1 MKTRST
7 TSKVIATCSIGIIF
21 GLAGLIHFLTTP
33 PTSQT
38 NSPVANPESATQTA
52 YGKLPLSFEPN
63 QGQTAEQVKFLARG
77 AGYTLFLTGPE
88 AVMALSDAS
97 DKTKSSTVRMNLVGA
112 NRDALASGL
121 NQLPGKSN
129 YFVGDDPKKW
139 RTDVPNYAKVEF
151 AEIYPG
157 VDVVYY
163 GTRERHLE
171 YDFVVAPHAN
181 PNAIKLNFDGI
192 DAMELDKQGNLALR
206 LNGKE
211 LQLRKPAIYQEIDG
225 TRHAIAGAYVPSGER
240 EIGFEIAA
248 YDATRPLVIDPVLI
262 YSTFLGGSGQDTG
275 VEIAV
280 NSHGNAFVT
289 GLDDFSQLSNN

>member
-1 MKTRST
+1 MNTRST

-21 GLAGLIHFLTTP
+21 GLAGSVHFLTE
-33 PTSQT
+33 PTTLQT
-38 NSPVANPESATQTA
+38 NSPAANHESAPQTA

-63 QGQTAEQVKFLARG
+63 HGQTAEQVKFLARG

-151 AEIYPG
+151 AEYYPG

-181 PNAIKLNFDGI
+181 PKAIKFSFEGI
-192 DAMELDKQGNLALR
+192 DKMELDKQGNLGLR

-211 LQLRKPAIYQEIDG
+211 LQLRKPVVYQEIGG
-225 TRHAIAGAYVPSGER
+225 TRQEIAGAYVRTGER
-240 EIGFEIAA
+240 EIGFEIPA
-248 YDATRPLVIDPVLI
+248 YDSTRPLVIDPVLI
-262 YSTFLGGSGQDTG
+262 YSTFLGGSGQDTRCRDCG
-275 VEIAV
+275 QLARQRVRHG
-280 NSHGNAFVT
+280 SH
-289 GLDDFSQLSNN
+289 DFSQLSDN